1 MSKKNAVRV
10 VVCAF
15 LLIFLIGYLMLVFSF
30 PRDQKSDMV
39 KERFNSF
46 YAQEKNTID
55 GIYIGSSGVDRYWIP
70 GLAYNNYGITVY
82 GFTSGNQSAVFA
94 KYLMKEALKEHDVK
108 CFLVDIRG
116 VLKASETINDTDIR
130 RVTDNLRLS
139 KNKWDATKAVLDFV
153 ETGETKIDT
162 SDLSYYVSFGR
173 YHSRWGGDI
182 SMTDFTDLRP
192 ESEYMGYFAYNTNAF
207 KQRPQEETVVNESI
221 GTIREANEAVLMDLL
236 DYCDTLEAEVI
247 FVSSPQYMTQEEQ
260 PAYNYV
266 FSVIESRGYKTI
278 NFNTEK
284 MYKALDWNFDT
295 DLYNSGHANI
305 YGAIKFTN
313 YLAEYLQ
320 DEIGLVDH
328 RTENSDMYDD
338 YVNAHKALVEESQKY
353 DSNLE
358 KLLNTKPE

>member
-1 MSKKNAVRV
+1 MK
-10 VVCAF
+10 
-15 LLIFLIGYLMLVFSF
+15 
-30 PRDQKSDMV
+30 
-39 KERFNSF
+39 
-46 YAQEKNTID
+46 
-55 GIYIGSSGVDRYWIP
+55 
-70 GLAYNNYGITVY
+70 
-82 GFTSGNQSAVFA
+82 
-94 KYLMKEALKEHDVK
+94 LMKEALKEHDVK